1 MRESNKTG
9 IKRGSLNFSD
19 LDLKNLKNNSLE
31 TLKSVVQYFPKNS
44 TTRKDII
51 REILRKENSLK

>member
-9 IKRGSLNFSD
+9 IKRGSLNFSV

-31 TLKSVVQYFPKNS
+31 TLKSVVHYFPKNS

>member
-31 TLKSVVQYFPKNS
+31 TLKSVVQYFLKNS